1 MSCIS
6 IIDTRPFNFSIAAQT
21 SRRGPKGHSGIVRPV
36 SPLVPICPLNQI
48 AHKYYYS
55 SGHPC
60 PFQIISNSHNVQ
72 FTRLFRTRHDHNL
85 WYLVRTVLRVSP
97 RYTMKVTFNVSP
109 PLCIISL
116 VMPVAVDARANGLP
130 GLNELSPATT
140 RSIEQRQEVSDF
152 ATNVGIASCLEVS
165 RDEAFHQA

>member
-109 PLCIISL
+109 PPLHHQSGDACRRRRSSQRLAWSQRAFSCDDAVYRAAPRSL
-116 VMPVAVDARANGLP
+116 
-130 GLNELSPATT
+130 
-140 RSIEQRQEVSDF
+140 
-152 ATNVGIASCLEVS
+152 
-165 RDEAFHQA
+165 